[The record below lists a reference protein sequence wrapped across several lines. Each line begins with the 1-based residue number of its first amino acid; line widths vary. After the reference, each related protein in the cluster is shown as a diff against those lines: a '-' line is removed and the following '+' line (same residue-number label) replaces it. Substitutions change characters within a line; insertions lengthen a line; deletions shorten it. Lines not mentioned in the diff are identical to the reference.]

1 MKKERIAAQ
10 MYSVRDYCNDAHEI
24 SETLQK
30 VRSLGFK
37 AVEMSS
43 VGPLPPHELVRV
55 LDGEGLACSSTHEDP
70 EELLTD
76 PEAIIER
83 LGVLGCTS
91 AVYPFPKD
99 QDFSTIEG
107 VRRLTKA
114 LAKTGKT
121 LRKAGISFSYHN
133 HNLEFHRV
141 NGKTVIEWI
150 LAETDPDDVGIEL
163 DTYWVQAGGGDPI
176 SWISS
181 LKGRISLLHVKDF
194 GVDAKGKATFE
205 ELGQG
210 TLAWDKILSAAKRVG
225 CKWYIVEQ
233 DGDWENGDPFQSLK
247 MSLAFLKKGFA
258 D

>member
-24 SETLQK
+24 AETLQK
-30 VRSLGFK
+30 VRALGFK

-43 VGPLPPHELVRV
+43 VGPLPPHELARV
-55 LDGEGLACSSTHEDP
+55 LDGEGLVCSATHEDS
-70 EELLTD
+70 EELLSD
-76 PEAIIER
+76 PEAVIER
-83 LGVLGCTS
+83 MGILRCAS
-91 AVYPFPKD
+91 AVYPYPKD
-99 QDFSTIEG
+99 QDFSTLEG
-107 VRRLTKA
+107 VRRLIKA
-114 LAKTGKT
+114 LSRTGKL
-121 LRKAGISFSYHN
+121 LRKAGITFSYHN
-133 HNLEFHRV
+133 HNMEFHKV
-141 NGKTVIEWI
+141 NGKTVLEYI
-150 LAETDPDDVGIEL
+150 LAETDPEDLEIEL

-181 LKGRISLLHVKDF
+181 VKGRTSLLHMKDF
-194 GVDAKGKATFE
+194 GVDARGKATFE

-210 TLAWDKILSAAKRVG
+210 TLAWEKILAAAKRAG
-225 CKWYIVEQ
+225 CQWYVIEQ